1 MQKRTAYRSLVFTSA
16 AIIVVGLAVFL
27 ALGQTIKWVGRTD
40 LEVRFVVTDSKTD
53 QPIPNATIHIRAE
66 PGGFCD
72 DPLQLDFAIT
82 TDRNGLATQLATNC
96 MCFGSKG
103 AFEDAFASHLPQWWF
118 HATAT
123 GYSATDPT
131 YLDVAEHARLVH
143 RGEQF
148 ATLTVPIQLRKDAAE
163 PR

>member
-66 PGGFCD
+66 AGGFCD
-72 DPLQLDFAIT
+72 DPPTRDFV
-82 TDRNGLATQLATNC
+82 
-96 MCFGSKG
+96 
-103 AFEDAFASHLPQWWF
+103 PQ
-118 HATAT
+118 TIEE
-123 GYSATDPT
+123 S
-131 YLDVAEHARLVH
+131 
-143 RGEQF
+143 QF
-148 ATLTVPIQLRKDAAE
+148 RPG
-163 PR
+163 